1 MKKIILSALAITMV
15 ALSFTSCSVEKRHYM
30 KGYHIEWFGNKNEA
44 KDITSVNATKTV
56 VADEAVVADEQLAK
70 APELAPATEVAPVQK
85 SVVAPL
91 NVVKH
96 AAKKN
101 AATAVK
107 NAANTVK
114 ENASSANAVVKQA
127 NNKNTA
133 SAPAGDD
140 NMVLL
145 VILAILLPPL
155 AVYLYEGSWTKRCT
169 VNLILTL
176 LCGLPGVI
184 HALVVILGGK

>member
-1 MKKIILSALAITMV
+1 MKKLILSALAITMV

-30 KGYHIEWFGNKNEA
+30 KGYHIDWFGNKNEA
-44 KDITSVNATKTV
+44 KEITSVNTTKNV
-56 VADEAVVADEQLAK
+56 VAEEAVVADEQLVK
-70 APELAPATEVAPVQK
+70 APELTPAPEVAPVQK

-101 AATAVK
+101 AVAAVK

-114 ENASSANAVVKQA
+114 QNASSSNAVVKQA
-127 NNKNTA
+127 AKNTA